1 MASLNNR
8 LRLAVGKYKFQQE
21 IKNFIRERKVMS
33 MKDAKRIG
41 LLYNATEPEDFEIVK
56 TYVKKLLADKK
67 EVTSLGFVDKKE
79 LPANQF
85 AKLGLDFFT
94 RKNLN
99 WYMVPNSPLVT
110 NFINEE
116 FDIIIN
122 LNIGMCFPL
131 QYISAISKAKY
142 RVGQYD
148 LKNAIYYDLMIHTP
162 KNETLEHFIKE
173 TDFYLNK
180 ITT

>member
-1 MASLNNR
+1 MALANR
-8 LRLAVGKYKFQQE
+8 KFQKE
-21 IKNFIRERKVMS
+21 IRSFHRNRMVVSI
-33 MKDAKRIG
+33 KDAKSIG
-41 LLYNATEPEDFEIVK
+41 VLYNATEIEDFEIVK
-56 TYVKKLLADKK
+56 TYVRNLLADKK
-67 EVTSLGFVDKKE
+67 EVTSLGYVDKKE

-110 NFINEE
+110 NFINED
-116 FDIIIN
+116 FDILIN
-122 LNIGMCFPL
+122 LNIGACFPL

-148 LKNAIYYDLMIHTP
+148 IKNAIYYDLMIHTP
-162 KNETLEHFIKE
+162 KNETLKHFIE
-173 TDFYLNK
+173 QTDYYLNQ

>member
-8 LRLAVGKYKFQQE
+8 IRLAIAKYKFQKE
-21 IKNFIRERKVMS
+21 INNFHRERKVMS

-41 LLYNATEPEDFEIVK
+41 ILYNATEPEDFEIVK
-56 TYVKKLLADKK
+56 TYVRKLLSDKK
-67 EVTSLGFVDKKE
+67 EVTSLGYVDKKE
-79 LPANQF
+79 LPQNQF

-99 WYMVPNSPLVT
+99 WYMIPDFPLVT
-110 NFINEE
+110 NFINDE

-122 LNIGMCFPL
+122 LNIGECFPL

-148 LKNAIYYDLMIHTP
+148 LKNSIYYDLMIHTP